1 MVEFL
6 CRPML
11 LPPATIRA
19 RFREFTGLKEGIGR
33 VDVDL
38 AIFVAE
44 KEVPKVVMLKFFW
57 KIRSFPVSSM
67 GGSY

>member
-1 MVEFL
+1 MVELL

-19 RFREFTGLKEGIGR
+19 RFREFAGLNDGKGR
-33 VDVDL
+33 AEVDL

-44 KEVPKVVMLKFFW
+44 KEVPRVVMMKFLG
-57 KIRSFPVSSM
+57 K
-67 GGSY
+67 